1 MARRWTQSYIA
12 TIAGTL
18 SKTCIAESA
27 GFRLEDVKCGCGR
40 SSWSAPEEAGSYSIV
55 FVRRGCFRRRAGD
68 VEFLLDPA
76 TAYFERPGEVYRV
89 AHPGDGGDACTQLML
104 PPGLIEDGPELELR
118 YTRSDV
124 DLAQRLL
131 VRARADDQVEFV
143 DRAVA
148 IADMLLESPASRVA
162 AVRAAAAATRRR
174 VVEVDVSRRA
184 YEPAAAGYVLPA
196 PDPRLQAGHATV
208 RDAIGRPGRT
218 MLDVR
223 SREEYQGER
232 FWPSGAL
239 QPDGRPG
246 HIPTAVHV
254 PIDDLYDARG
264 AFLPVPAL
272 RKVFAASGLDGDDV
286 LAPNATELTDVRGD
300 IEFCGV
306 SFRYKEEHADVLRNI
321 SLHLRAGETVLT
333 SGPTSHISARD
344 KVPALP

>member
-174 VVEVDVSRRA
+174 VVEVAREAIAHDPTLDLVELARLAAVSPHHLSRTFRA
-184 YEPAAAGYVLPA
+184 E
-196 PDPRLQAGHATV
+196 T
-208 RDAIGRPGRT
+208 
-218 MLDVR
+218 
-223 SREEYQGER
+223 
-232 FWPSGAL
+232 
-239 QPDGRPG
+239 
-246 HIPTAVHV
+246 
-254 PIDDLYDARG
+254 
-264 AFLPVPAL
+264 
-272 RKVFAASGLDGDDV
+272 
-286 LAPNATELTDVRGD
+286 
-300 IEFCGV
+300 
-306 SFRYKEEHADVLRNI
+306 
-321 SLHLRAGETVLT
+321 GETVSRYRNRVRIRLALERLAEGEDRLARLAAELGFADQAHLSRVVRDEVRRT
-333 SGPTSHISARD
+333 PTSLRA
-344 KVPALP
+344 ALRPNRA